1 LTVSEKRNPQARRM
15 PALLRGMVRE
25 AMNRRAIELSEKTGK
40 EEGMTTVQDVRTLLI
55 AKK

>member
-1 LTVSEKRNPQARRM
+1 M
-15 PALLRGMVRE
+15 PALQRGMVRE
-25 AMNRRAIELSEKTGK
+25 AMNRRAIELSEKTGN